1 MATFKKGILGGF
13 SGTIGNVVGGNWNGI
28 DYMRSKPDNVN
39 NPNTPA
45 QQAQRG
51 KFGLVMSFLK
61 KIKPIIQAGF
71 VSGNK
76 QRTAFNE
83 ASSYNLKNAV
93 KGSVPNLEIDFPAL
107 QIARG
112 TLIPAEEA
120 SASSENPAEVSFSW
134 TDNSGMG
141 SAAGDD
147 KALLLLYNVDKDR
160 ALYVAGNGPLRS
172 EESFNLPTPSSYG
185 GDTVET
191 FIAFVSDDDTEASDS
206 EYLGSI
212 TVTEPQ
218 SP

>member
-28 DYMRSKPDNVN
+28 DYMRSKPDKVN

-51 KFGLVMSFLK
+51 KFGLMMSFLK
-61 KIKPIIQAGF
+61 KIKPVINAGF

-76 QRTAFNE
+76 QRTPFNR

-93 KGSVPNLEIDFPAL
+93 KGAVPDQEIDFPAL

-120 SASSENPAEVSFSW
+120 SASSENPADVSFSW
-134 TDNSGMG
+134 SDNSGMG
-141 SAAGDD
+141 SAAEDD
-147 KALLLLYNVDKDR
+147 EALLLLYNVDKER
-160 ALYVAGNGPLRS
+160 ALYVAGDGPLRS
-172 EESFNLPTPSSYG
+172 EESFSMTTPTSYE
-185 GDTVET
+185 GDTVEA
-191 FIAFVSDDDTEASDS
+191 FIAFVSADGTEASDS

-212 TVTEPQ
+212 TITEQ